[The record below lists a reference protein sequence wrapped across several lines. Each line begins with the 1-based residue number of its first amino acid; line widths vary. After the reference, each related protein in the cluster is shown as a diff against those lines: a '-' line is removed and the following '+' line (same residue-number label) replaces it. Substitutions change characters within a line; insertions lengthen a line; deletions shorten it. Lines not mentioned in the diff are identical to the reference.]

1 MNNQYFRNSALLA
14 PFVLLLSIGLLFF
27 LSWQLIDDEQTQMV
41 LASGILVLL
50 LILRALRM
58 QRFRVLVIFLV
69 TYLSFSYFVWRCT
82 QTLNYHDAI
91 SFVFALMLFA
101 AELHGFVLLGL
112 SNFANIKPLYR
123 KSVPLPASETEWP
136 TVDVFIPTYNE
147 DISIV
152 ETTALAA
159 LQIDWPKDKL
169 RVYVLDDGG
178 TEARLHHADPE
189 IAAIAQHRRKTLGAL
204 CQRHGI
210 TYLAREKNV
219 HAKAGNLNAG
229 LQCSTGALILILDAD
244 HVPTSDIL
252 KRTAGIFLT
261 EQRLFLV
268 QTPHFFGNPDP
279 VEKNLRTF
287 SVMPG
292 ENEMFY
298 HGVQLGLDNWNAAFF
313 CGSAAILRRR
323 ALEGCGG
330 FSGQSITE
338 DAETALT
345 LHAAGYHSAYID
357 RPMVCG
363 LACESIPAFLQ
374 QRCRWGMGMVQI
386 FLLKNPLFLRGLTLP
401 QRICYLSSCFY
412 WLFPF
417 SRVFFLLSPLLFLF
431 FGLKIYDT
439 TASQFLIFA
448 VPHLIGGQLLHSYL
462 FGRLR
467 WSFIGDVYE
476 IIQSIP
482 LMPAL
487 IGTAL
492 RPRAPIF
499 KVTNKGERLES
510 DHLSP
515 FARPYVFLL
524 LVNIAAIIAGCIRA
538 AESGAISSAAITMG
552 WAALNSLFLLACV
565 GVMLERRQ
573 LRASPRLPAFDP
585 VTFTHGGRTWTGRL
599 FNLSNTG
606 AGFYI
611 QTDSQRV
618 LPAFD
623 GESLLTVRDRSG
635 QVLHLHGRVRN
646 GRPTRE
652 GFEIGF
658 HFESHD
664 DEETLARI
672 RFVYGDS
679 ERWRSFQE
687 SRHRNKG
694 ILTALFFVLRV
705 GSLSAFEYC
714 GHWILR
720 RFSGSRH
727 GRPLVRDV
735 RVNPSGTTPPMRS
748 VPPPTPAMLKASQ
761 RVYRIDPNE
770 HTES

>member
-1 MNNQYFRNSALLA
+1 MNNQYFRNSVLFA
-14 PFVLLLSIGLLFF
+14 PFVLTLSIGLLFF
-27 LSWQLIDDEQTQMV
+27 LSWQLIDDEQVQMV
-41 LASGILVLL
+41 LAAGILALL
-50 LILRALRM
+50 FLLRGLRM
-58 QRFRVLVIFLV
+58 QHFRVLFIFLV

-82 QTLNYHDAI
+82 QTLSYHDPV
-91 SFVFALMLFA
+91 SFVFAILLFV

-112 SNFANIKPLYR
+112 SNFTNIKPLYR
-123 KSVPLPASETEWP
+123 KSVPLPANEREWP

-169 RVYVLDDGG
+169 RIYVLDDGG
-178 TEARLHHADPE
+178 TEARLHHADPA
-189 IAAIAQHRRKTLGAL
+189 IAATASQRRDALGAL
-204 CQRHGI
+204 CRRHGI

-229 LQCSTGALILILDAD
+229 LQCSSGALILILDAD
-244 HVPTSDIL
+244 HVPASDIL
-252 KRTAGIFLT
+252 KRTAGVFLT
-261 EQRLFLV
+261 DHRLFLV

-313 CGSAAILRRR
+313 CGSAAVLRRR
-323 ALEGCGG
+323 ALEECGG

-386 FLLKNPLFLRGLTLP
+386 FLLKNPLFLRGLTFP

-417 SRVFFLLSPLLFLF
+417 SRLFFLLSPLLFLL

-439 TASQFLIFA
+439 TGTQFLIFA
-448 VPHLIGGQLLHSYL
+448 LPHLIGGQLLHSYL

-467 WSFIGDVYE
+467 WSFIGDIYE

-482 LMPAL
+482 LLPAL
-487 IGTAL
+487 IGTML

-499 KVTNKGERLES
+499 KVTSKGERLEA

-515 FARPYVFLL
+515 FARPYVYLL
-524 LVNIAAIIAGCIRA
+524 LINIAALVAGWFRA
-538 AESGAISSAAITMG
+538 SASGAFASAAITMG

-573 LRASPRLPAFDP
+573 LRAFPRLPAFDS
-585 VTFTHGGRTWTGRL
+585 VTFTHGGHTWIGRL

-606 AGFYI
+606 AGFHI
-611 QTDSQRV
+611 QADSQRV
-618 LPAFD
+618 LPHFD
-623 GESLLTVRDRSG
+623 GESILTVRDRSG
-635 QVLHLHGRVRN
+635 QLLHLHGRVCN
-646 GRPTRE
+646 GRHTRD

-658 HFESHD
+658 HFEPRD
-664 DEETLARI
+664 DAETLARI

-679 ERWRSFQE
+679 ERWTAFQQ

-694 ILTALFFVLRV
+694 ILSALVFVLRI
-705 GSLSAFEYC
+705 GSLSALEYF
-714 GHWILR
+714 GHWVLR
-720 RFSGSRH
+720 LLGGARS
-727 GRPLVRDV
+727 GRPPVFSIRSA
-735 RVNPSGTTPPMRS
+735 NSSTTPP
-748 VPPPTPAMLKASQ
+748 
-761 RVYRIDPNE
+761 
-770 HTES
+770 

>member
-1 MNNQYFRNSALLA
+1 MNSQRFRDSALLA
-14 PFVLLLSIGLLFF
+14 PFVLVLSVGLLFF
-27 LSWQLIDDEQTQMV
+27 LSWLLIDDEQLQMM
-41 LASGILVLL
+41 LAAGILVLL
-50 LILRALRM
+50 LLLRTLRM
-58 QRFRVLVIFLV
+58 QRCRVLFIFLV

-82 QTLNYHDAI
+82 QTLNYHDPV
-91 SFVFALMLFA
+91 SFVFALLLFV

-112 SNFANIKPLYR
+112 SNFTNIKPLFR
-123 KSVPLPASETEWP
+123 KSAPLPADEAAWP

-147 DISIV
+147 DIAIV

-159 LQIDWPKDKL
+159 LQIDWPKDRL
-169 RVYVLDDGG
+169 RIYVLDDGG

-189 IAAIAQHRRKTLGAL
+189 IAAVARQRRETLGAL
-204 CQRHGI
+204 CRHHGI

-229 LQCSTGALILILDAD
+229 LQCSSGALVLILDAD
-244 HVPTSDIL
+244 HVPASDIL
-252 KRTAGIFLT
+252 KRTVGAFLT
-261 EQRLFLV
+261 DHRLFLV

-298 HGVQLGLDNWNAAFF
+298 HGVQPGLDNWNAAFF
-313 CGSAAILRRR
+313 CGSAAVLRRR
-323 ALEGCGG
+323 ALEECGG

-386 FLLKNPLFLRGLTLP
+386 FLLKNPLIQRGLTFP
-401 QRICYLSSCFY
+401 QRMCYLSSCFY

-417 SRVFFLLSPLLFLF
+417 SRVFFLLSPLLFLL

-439 TASQFLIFA
+439 TATQFFIFA
-448 VPHLIGGQLLHSYL
+448 LPHLIGVQLLHSYL

-482 LMPAL
+482 LLPAL
-487 IGTAL
+487 LGTVL

-499 KVTNKGERLES
+499 KVTRKGERLEA
-510 DHLSP
+510 DRLSP

-524 LVNIAAIIAGCIRA
+524 LVNLSALVAGWFRA
-538 AESGAISSAAITMG
+538 SASGAFASAAITMG
-552 WAALNSLFLLACV
+552 WAGLNSLFLLACV

-573 LRASPRLPAFDP
+573 LRAFPRLPAFDP
-585 VTFTHGGRTWTGRL
+585 VTFTHGGITWSGRL

-606 AGFYI
+606 AGFRI
-611 QTDSQRV
+611 QADSPRG
-618 LPAFD
+618 LPHFD
-623 GESLLTVRDRSG
+623 GESILSVRDRSG
-635 QVLHLHGRVRN
+635 QLLHLHGRVRN
-646 GRPTRE
+646 GRPTRD

-658 HFESHD
+658 HFEPHND
-664 DEETLARI
+664 AEKLARI
-672 RFVYGDS
+672 RLVYGDS
-679 ERWRSFQE
+679 ERWTSFQH
-687 SRHRNKG
+687 SRHRDKG
-694 ILTALFFVLRV
+694 ILAALFFVLRV
-705 GSLSAFEYC
+705 GSLSALEYF

-720 RFSGSRH
+720 LLGGSRP
-727 GRPLVRDV
+727 GRPPVLDIRSAT
-735 RVNPSGTTPPMRS
+735 PGTTPPLPS
-748 VPPPTPAMLKASQ
+748 PQGGAGILQAAQ
-761 RVYRIDPNE
+761 RVYRVDPAT
-770 HTES
+770 HPDS